1 MNKLI
6 AKTLIASGVALSAL
20 SSAYAA
26 DQNKE
31 PMGTNREATSP
42 NRNSSGSVGQ
52 YVDDATITAK
62 VKAKHAEDDRVSA
75 MGVEVETVKGVVT
88 LTGEAKSQAEIQ
100 RAEVLA
106 KQVEGVKSVSNMIEL
121 KPKS

>member
-20 SSAYAA
+20 SPVYAA
-26 DQNKE
+26 EQDKE
-31 PMGTNREATSP
+31 PVKA
-42 NRNSSGSVGQ
+42 VGQ
-52 YVDDATITAK
+52 YVDDSTITAK
-62 VKAKHAEDDRVSA
+62 VKAKHAEDKMVSA
-75 MGVEVETVKGVVT
+75 MRVSVETKQGVVV
-88 LTGEAKSQAEIQ
+88 LSGEAKTEGEMQ

-106 KQVEGVKSVSNMIEL
+106 KQVEGVKAVSNKIEL